1 MKLVARSL
9 MTWIELPDVDTL
21 SQSAPNLC
29 ADVLMLLVRSIA
41 AVLSSFDGRELRNLF
56 LRTEAVWASV
66 RGGVLILSTRTHFFC
81 FYLSAST

>member
-1 MKLVARSL
+1 

-21 SQSAPNLC
+21 SQSAPNLA

-56 LRTEAVWASV
+56 LRTEAVWASEEA
-66 RGGVLILSTRTHFFC
+66 VLILSTRTHFFC